1 MLCRTRI
8 GSLFLE
14 YQMTIKKKIFF
25 FTQKNARS
33 RLLLS
38 PPLSMPLSPLLKRD
52 IRRKSRNDLIVYKG
66 NRRKRLYRRTDRK
79 FTLSDK
85 KKRRRR
91 FIKSGYGPRTIQL
104 SSRKTEDITI
114 SESKIDG
121 TVYIVRIGLFHK
133 DLSVFLGGRAVCI
146 IWRMVE
152 LITSV
157 PTSVF

>member
-1 MLCRTRI
+1 
-8 GSLFLE
+8 
-14 YQMTIKKKIFF
+14 
-25 FTQKNARS
+25 
-33 RLLLS
+33 
-38 PPLSMPLSPLLKRD
+38 
-52 IRRKSRNDLIVYKG
+52 
-66 NRRKRLYRRTDRK
+66 LYRRTDGK
-79 FTLSDK
+79 FTLDDK

-121 TVYIVRIGLFHK
+121 TVYIVQIGLFHK

-152 LITSV
+152 LTTSV